1 MSIAHSNSGGSPCSS
16 TIAARVHGGWRRSKL
31 PAAPHEG
38 EEQAMADCQPAAKTM
53 PVG

>member
-1 MSIAHSNSGGSPCSS
+1 MAMMIAFY
-16 TIAARVHGGWRRSKL
+16 RHGGWRRSKL

-38 EEQAMADCQPAAKTM
+38 EEQAMAECEPAAKTM